1 MSLSLSPCVPGLS
14 LCTVCCTQTPLGARF
29 RLPTRW
35 PAPLVSSSP
44 PCLGIWKAG
53 GDPCLVSDCDVT
65 VFLFQWHTD
74 SDSFTGL
81 LCGPPWDVS
90 FLCGVLAS
98 SPGIGAEE
106 PGRHLVGRSFQHYG
120 FAGNQC
126 FVLNVACKCI
136 CNSYRIYYLY
146 IQAFCQLY
154 MINLLNFRWVVCL
167 IVRFL
172 FVSSGFWKPFK
183 AILLGSIE
191 IIRRSEVVRLW
202 RKWFSFRDF
211 WL

>member
-1 MSLSLSPCVPGLS
+1 MPASGCLLGDRLLWYPRPRRASVSERLVGTRVWYRTVMSLY
-14 LCTVCCTQTPLGARF
+14 F
-29 RLPTRW
+29 
-35 PAPLVSSSP
+35 
-44 PCLGIWKAG
+44 CL
-53 GDPCLVSDCDVT
+53 
-65 VFLFQWHTD
+65 WHTY

-81 LCGPPWDVS
+81 LCGPPLDIS

-154 MINLLNFRWVVCL
+154 MINLLNFR
-167 IVRFL
+167 
-172 FVSSGFWKPFK
+172 
-183 AILLGSIE
+183 
-191 IIRRSEVVRLW
+191 
-202 RKWFSFRDF
+202 
-211 WL
+211 